1 MGWNLRMNQLE
12 TAQAMMTETI
22 ESNKDLLE
30 LNGLWLEK
38 ANATWWPVWKKQWE
52 TTLLMWEGRN
62 IDWTTQMT
70 EANQWIQKANATWWP
85 VWGTWMSEW
94 DSQFALWEEKYGDKA
109 WWPMWSMWMKE
120 WKNMMT
126 TNKWSTMP
134 ANWSQWWTMP
144 AGTWWPSTTF
154 TIITPSWWST
164 PITPT
169 IPTPIA
175 TPSA

>member
-1 MGWNLRMNQLE
+1 MMNQLE

-94 DSQFALWEEKYGDKA
+94 KLTKA
-109 WWPMWSMWMKE
+109 NGKKS
-120 WKNMMT
+120 
-126 TNKWSTMP
+126 
-134 ANWSQWWTMP
+134 
-144 AGTWWPSTTF
+144 
-154 TIITPSWWST
+154 
-164 PITPT
+164 
-169 IPTPIA
+169 PTPGGRK
-175 TPSA
+175 